1 MRGLKVCIA
10 CRTSYPRMLGRTKL
24 LNLYPASSFAYPDV
38 KDDGEF
44 SVEME
49 SENVNWAGTPEV
61 EDLG

>member
-10 CRTSYPRMLGRTKL
+10 CRTSYPRMLARTRL
-24 LNLYPASSFAYPDV
+24 LNLSPASSFVYSGV
-38 KDDGEF
+38 EDDGGI

-61 EDLG
+61 DDLG